1 MIRPAFSTVACP
13 HWTLRDV
20 AARSDE
26 YGFECVELRTFGD
39 DSRLFAC
46 DPALSAPAKTRE
58 LFRSRGIEIACL
70 ATSLSYDAIIGPP
83 VLGPALWDQERA
95 IRETRRAI
103 DLAVALD
110 CPFVRVFGFKVTG
123 QDTRKACVGRIAER
137 LRLALDHANKTGVR
151 LVIENAG
158 SFPTSSD
165 LLEIIR
171 ACDHP
176 LLGACYANSA
186 AALAGED
193 PARGVATLGD
203 RLWVARIEDAAPL
216 TNGGPGA
223 NSNKGEAKVVVDDQ
237 AGERLVPCELGAG
250 RLGARAFVAALRGA
264 AFKGPLVYEHDFAWL
279 SGLTPPEQALPIA
292 ARTLYAWASGG
303 EQASTGAGMSGS
315 STNSPGSR
323 TPARAGR

>member
-20 AARSDE
+20 AARADE

-46 DPALSAPAKTRE
+46 DPALSAPAKTRD
-58 LFRSRGIEIACL
+58 LFASRGMEIACL

-110 CPFVRVFGFKVTG
+110 CPFVRVFGFKVIG
-123 QDTRKACVGRIAER
+123 QDTRKACVGRIVER

-158 SFPTSSD
+158 SFPTSAD
-165 LLEIIR
+165 LLEIIQT
-171 ACDHP
+171 CDHP
-176 LLGACYANSA
+176 LLGACYANGA
-186 AALAGED
+186 TALAGED
-193 PARGVATLGD
+193 PARGVAALGE
-203 RLWVARIEDAAPL
+203 RLWVARVEDAASL
-216 TNGGPGA
+216 AHQVDG
-223 NSNKGEAKVVVDDQ
+223 KVVVDDQ

-250 RLGARAFVAALRGA
+250 QLGARAFVEALRSTG
-264 AFKGPLVYEHDFAWL
+264 FSGPCVYEHDFAWL
-279 SGLTPPEQALPIA
+279 SGLTPPEQALPTA
-292 ARTLYAWASGG
+292 ARTLYEWASGG
-303 EQASTGAGMSGS
+303 EQVSAAGRTGGTASSATG
-315 STNSPGSR
+315 TR

>member
-20 AARSDE
+20 AARADE

-46 DPALSAPAKTRE
+46 DPALSAPAKTRD
-58 LFRSRGIEIACL
+58 LFRSRGMEIACL

-103 DLAVALD
+103 DLAVAFD

-137 LRLALDHANKTGVR
+137 LRLALDHANRTGVR

-165 LLEIIR
+165 LLELIR

-193 PARGVATLGD
+193 PARGVTALGD
-203 RLWVARIEDAAPL
+203 RLWVARVEDAAPL
-216 TNGGPGA
+216 VSGNGSKGNG
-223 NSNKGEAKVVVDDQ
+223 SKGESKLVVDDQ
-237 AGERLVPCELGAG
+237 AGQRLVPCELGAG
-250 RLGARAFVAALRGA
+250 RLGAQAFVAALRGA
-264 AFKGPLVYEHDFAWL
+264 TFKGPLVYEHDFAWL
-279 SGLTPPEQALPIA
+279 SGLTPPEQALPTA
-292 ARTLYAWASGG
+292 ARTLYAWASGSEPAG
-303 EQASTGAGMSGS
+303 TASA
-315 STNSPGSR
+315 PYSR
-323 TPARAGR
+323 TPASTRR